1 MEPSENVYV
10 IPATFD
16 WNDLGIWG
24 SLYDK
29 ISDNSTENALVNTRL
44 LAENAFGNMIKTDT
58 NKIVVLDSLDD
69 FIVVEEKEILLI
81 FPKRKEQDIKQLRE
95 RVNGKF
101 GDQHI

>member
-16 WNDLGIWG
+16 WNDLGTWG

-29 ISDNSTENALVNTRL
+29 ISENSTENAVVNTRL
-44 LAENAFGNMIKTDT
+44 LAENSSGNMVKTDT

-81 FPKRKEQDIKQLRE
+81 FPKTKEQDIKQLRE
-95 RVNGKF
+95 RVKEKF